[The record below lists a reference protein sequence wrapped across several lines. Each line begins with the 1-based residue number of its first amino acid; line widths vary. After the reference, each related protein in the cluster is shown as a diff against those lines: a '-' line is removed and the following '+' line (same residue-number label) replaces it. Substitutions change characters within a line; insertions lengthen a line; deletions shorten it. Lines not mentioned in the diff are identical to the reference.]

1 MKGKGFITLIA
12 IMALNIILLTVL
24 LYIRTLAKWAVFYSF
39 FKNKAL
45 SHFLATILSTMPNLK

>member
-24 LYIRTLAKWAVFYSF
+24 LDIRTLAKWAVFYSF
-39 FKNKAL
+39 FKNRA
-45 SHFLATILSTMPNLK
+45 